1 MGTSLFGS
9 VIFGPVKSRRLGI
22 SLGVNLLPVDNKL
35 CSFNCIYC
43 ECGWAKS
50 GMKPRFAPR
59 EVVKEELSSKLAEM
73 RTEHLLPDV
82 ITFAGNGE
90 PTMHPD
96 FSAII
101 DDTVEIRDRFAPSA
115 KIAVLSNATMIG
127 NESVRD
133 VLNKIDRNILKLDSA
148 LEETVKLIDD
158 PLGNYDLRRTV
169 ENMKKFHGS
178 LIIQTM
184 SLRGEYQGRKIDNT
198 TEEEVDAW
206 LKLVEEIKPRQ
217 VMIYTIDRETP
228 AKNLHKV
235 SIEELN
241 AIAEKVRM
249 RGIDCSVSG

>member
-22 SLGVNLLPVDNKL
+22 SLGINLLPTDNKL

-50 GMKPRFAPR
+50 GTKSRFTPRDT
-59 EVVKEELSSKLAEM
+59 VKEVLENKLMEM
-73 RTEHLLPDV
+73 RSEGVLPDV

-90 PTMHPD
+90 PTIHPD
-96 FSAII
+96 FAGVI
-101 DDTVEIRDRFAPSA
+101 DDTVEIRDRLAPSA

-127 NESVRD
+127 NETVRNA
-133 VLNKIDRNILKLDSA
+133 LNKVDRNILKLDSA
-148 LEETVKLIDD
+148 FENTVRLIDD
-158 PLGNYDLRRTV
+158 PSGGYSLRDTV
-169 ENMKKFHGS
+169 ENMKKFHGR

-184 SLRGEYQGRKIDNT
+184 FLRGEYKGERVDNT
-198 TEEEVDAW
+198 SEEEVSAW
-206 LKLVEEIKPRQ
+206 LGLLREIGPEQ

-241 AIAEKVRM
+241 LIAEKVRET
-249 RGIDCSVSG
+249 GIECSVSG